1 MLDVDKTIYSSVI
14 DALGQLRY
22 QAKDDPKRFKAILTL
37 IIMNDMLEW
46 AFGQTDNHCILEKL
60 EDMRH
65 RFILCNTA
73 FKQEYT
79 DNLSTYVNVN
89 TPQTSATWKRVWDV
103 AGREGV
109 NYISPVDKL
118 PLVGEE
124 SPCEQC
130 DQALEG

>member
-1 MLDVDKTIYSSVI
+1 MLDVDKTIFSSVI

-89 TPQTSATWKRVWDV
+89 IPQTSATWKRVWDV

-109 NYISPVDKL
+109 NYISPIDKL
-118 PLVGEE
+118 PLRGEE

>member
-1 MLDVDKTIYSSVI
+1 MLDVNKTIFSSVI

-89 TPQTSATWKRVWDV
+89 TP
-103 AGREGV
+103 
-109 NYISPVDKL
+109 
-118 PLVGEE
+118 
-124 SPCEQC
+124 
-130 DQALEG
+130 